1 MAMAIHSA
9 KLACEALQRGKTRH
23 EVEEYYA
30 RSWNEQFYQRLGAG
44 RAIQRLF
51 GSGRGSV
58 IARNLIEHV
67 PFVARTL
74 LKNTHGQP
82 F

>member
-1 MAMAIHSA
+1 
-9 KLACEALQRGKTRH
+9 
-23 EVEEYYA
+23 
-30 RSWNEQFYQRLGAG
+30 
-44 RAIQRLF
+44 
-51 GSGRGSV
+51 V
-58 IARNLIEHV
+58 IARNLIAHV